1 MANSPSHPDDGSDA
15 GAGPARSSPATGY
28 PGTPRWVK
36 VSGLVALVLILLVV
50 VAAVASGGQ
59 HGPMRH
65 LPSSAPGHAGS
76 VALPAAPG
84 VQQA

>member
-1 MANSPSHPDDGSDA
+1 MARSPSRPDNGNDA
-15 GAGPARSSPATGY
+15 GEGPGRDSPATY

-36 VSGLVALVLILLVV
+36 VSGLVVLVLVLLLV

-65 LPSSAPGHAGS
+65 LPSSAPDHFGS
-76 VALPAAPG
+76 FAPPVAPG